1 MTGWSDVKCEIPSP
15 INVLTPVKKTMAVAE
30 AVDPN
35 ENKHQHQTS
44 KPIIVNAITF
54 QTRNL
59 VCVERSPLKV
69 RSPPIPPP
77 AQRGKRFLDLWSGF
91 IGREITSGGEK
102 GWVAINLHIL
112 WGRKVKRGISRLFT
126 FELWTE
132 ARGGG
137 SGYNE
142 TSEFSFEKLKIYKCG
157 RIF

>member
-1 MTGWSDVKCEIPSP
+1 
-15 INVLTPVKKTMAVAE
+15 MAIRAPDG
-30 AVDPN
+30 A
-35 ENKHQHQTS
+35 NKHQHQTS

-69 RSPPIPPP
+69 RSPPIPSP
-77 AQRGKRFLDLWSGF
+77 AQKGKRFLDLWSGF

-137 SGYNE
+137 SDYNE
-142 TSEFSFEKLKIYKCG
+142 TSEFSFGKLKICKCG
-157 RIF
+157 KIF

>member
-1 MTGWSDVKCEIPSP
+1 MDVLILDEGLEMT
-15 INVLTPVKKTMAVAE
+15 
-30 AVDPN
+30 
-35 ENKHQHQTS
+35 

-59 VCVERSPLKV
+59 VCVERSP
-69 RSPPIPPP
+69 PIPFP

-137 SGYNE
+137 SGSNE
-142 TSEFSFEKLKIYKCG
+142 TSEFSFGKLKICKCG
-157 RIF
+157 KKF